1 MECQQGIHCIY
12 NNEVQVKVNKIKCT
26 LDTFVQVQRKNQCKG
41 NPGSP
46 QARQKASVVEREDR
60 RKVISHLKKA
70 SYDKHI
76 T

>member
-26 LDTFVQVQRKNQCKG
+26 LDTFVLVQRNTKCMG